1 MKRNIV
7 KSIAAIATV
16 TLGFAFIA
24 IPHKSNP
31 QLTDVQLANIE
42 ALAQSESMLIE
53 CDNLSP
59 IIKCKKMCMYCG
71 TIWTTLQGYGNPGR
85 LKGTCKCGVTYY

>member
-59 IIKCKKMCMYCG
+59 IIKCKKCVCIVEPSGQLYKAME
-71 TIWTTLQGYGNPGR
+71 IQED
-85 LKGTCKCGVTYY
+85 